1 VNYEA
6 NRDHRDINQDLPVF
20 TTDPL
25 AGAGLPLWL
34 PDGAVIRDEL
44 QRLAKDLACADGCE
58 GVYSPVLGKR
68 ALFERSGHWA
78 KFCEDMFPPM
88 PVGGDELVLR
98 PANCPHHALIYSSV
112 QRSYRDLPV
121 RFNELGAMFRAER
134 SGVLSG
140 LTRVR
145 QINLDDTHV
154 FCRPDQVAAEA
165 ARAMRSALRAQE
177 ILGLPVDY
185 VRLSRRDDSPVYLG
199 GHEQWE
205 AAEAALRA
213 AAEAADLAGRGLR
226 LVDAPGEAAFYGPKL
241 DVQMRDGR
249 GHEESIATVQLDF
262 NQPERFDLTYDAADG
277 TRQRP
282 VMIHRG
288 TVGSM
293 ERVTAALLGHYQG
306 RLPLWLA
313 PVQVCVLPVAAGH
326 DAAARRVVDD
336 LIAAGLRARL
346 ETAGSLGA
354 RVRSSRQ
361 RRDHLIA
368 VVGDAEV
375 ADESVQVTDIA
386 SGFRGS
392 VKVAALIGLVRSAY
406 ENRMPHVTWEP
417 PS

>member
-1 VNYEA
+1 VNHEDGQ
-6 NRDHRDINQDLPVF
+6 DHREINQDLHVF
-20 TTDPL
+20 ATDPL

-34 PDGAVIRDEL
+34 PNGAVIRDEL
-44 QRLAKDLACADGCE
+44 QRLAKDLARGDGCE
-58 GVYSPVLGKR
+58 SVYSPVLGKR

-78 KFCEDMFPPM
+78 KFSDDMFPPM

-121 RFNELGAMFRAER
+121 RFNELAAMFRAER

-140 LTRVR
+140 LSRVR

-154 FCRPDQVAAEA
+154 FCRLDQVADEA
-165 ARAMRSALRAQE
+165 ARALRTALRAQE

-185 VRLSRRDDSPVYLG
+185 VRLSLRDDSPVYLG
-199 GHEQWE
+199 GLEQWS

-213 AAEAADLAGRGLR
+213 AASAADLAGRGLR

-241 DVQMRDGR
+241 DLQVRDGR
-249 GHEESIATVQLDF
+249 GHEETIATVQLDF

-277 TRQRP
+277 TKQRV

-293 ERVTAALLGHYQG
+293 ERVVAALLERYQG

-313 PVQVCVLPVAAGH
+313 PVQVCVLPVGAEH
-326 DAAARRVVDD
+326 DVAARRLVDD
-336 LIAAGLRARL
+336 LIAAGLRARM

-354 RVRSSRQ
+354 RVRASRQ

-375 ADESVQVTDIA
+375 ADESVQVTDVG

-392 VKVAALIGLVRSAY
+392 VKAADFIELVRGAY
-406 ENRMPHVTWEP
+406 ENRSPYVSWQRA
-417 PS
+417 S